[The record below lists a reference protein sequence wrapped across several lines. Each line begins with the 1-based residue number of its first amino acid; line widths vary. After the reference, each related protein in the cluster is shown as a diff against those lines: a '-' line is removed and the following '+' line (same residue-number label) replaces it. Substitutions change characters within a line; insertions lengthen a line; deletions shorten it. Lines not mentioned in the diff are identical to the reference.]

1 MTYALKEN
9 YSLSKDYFSKL
20 LSILRDSEET
30 NPAITL
36 LVLKKYSILLRLM
49 GSYEELSA
57 VLEELFFMNFANL
70 SYSSLGFLPTIKN
83 LFIHYSKFDLKKVAK
98 NKPILRFFIYEGNR
112 LDRDDLRGKWE
123 KSHPRRPFTRNL
135 PTNRGISSCFHDK
148 NQKK

>member
-112 LDRDDLRGKWE
+112 LDRDDLRGK
-123 KSHPRRPFTRNL
+123 
-135 PTNRGISSCFHDK
+135 
-148 NQKK
+148 